1 MKKGNGYRSL
11 YLPAWTIV
19 AAVVI
24 LLAVIAVSTYR
35 NMSRETGRMED
46 SLLREGLV
54 IVRAIEAGVRAD
66 GPSQSPDAGRLQKL
80 IEEVARE
87 PEVASIVIFDDQ
99 GRVVA
104 ASRPAHPAGEPIR
117 EAPSLRLLLREK
129 GVITRYRPDRNG
141 EVEAFEIILPF
152 RPYTYDI
159 PSRLSDSGK
168 KEAEAREEPLRRWAG
183 DKMITLGLKLASF
196 ETARQQ
202 DRHHTLLMAAI
213 LLVLGTG
220 ALFFIF
226 VVQNYYLV
234 HRTLGRMR
242 TYTENV
248 IESMADGLVSVDR
261 EGRIVTLNRQAGD
274 ILGAGRASL
283 SGRKITEILGDG
295 IGGLLVASDE
305 QPLVRGREIEF
316 SGKQEGKI
324 PLSVSVAPLKDDGG
338 QEMGAV
344 LLIRDLREIRAL
356 QEKVARG
363 ERLASLG
370 RLAAGMAHEIRNPLS
385 SIRGFAQYFA
395 KRFSGQTEEQGYAL
409 VMVKEVDRLNRVI
422 TDLLDFA
429 RPKEPRREICLLVTI
444 AEQALNLLD
453 QELKSHKVVVTKH
466 YEADLPPIMVDR
478 DQITQIFINLLLNAL
493 ESMPE
498 GGEIRIDMRRMVAPP
513 GAEVLIADRGSGIPE
528 EDLSKVFDPFF
539 SRKRKGTGLGLAIVH
554 QIVTGHGGEI
564 GVDSRPGEGT
574 QFRFRL
580 PSSGSLNDGEKEKV

>member
-1 MKKGNGYRSL
+1 MNKRNGYRSL

-19 AAVVI
+19 AAVII

-66 GPSQSPDAGRLQKL
+66 DSLKSPDAGHLQKL

-87 PEVASIVIFDDQ
+87 PEVASIAIFDER
-99 GRVVA
+99 GKVVA
-104 ASRPAHPAGEPIR
+104 ANRLPLPDGEPIR
-117 EAPSLRLLLREK
+117 EAASLRLLLKEK
-129 GVITRYRPDRNG
+129 GVITRYRPNQNG
-141 EVEAFEIILPF
+141 EAEAFEIILPF
-152 RPYTYDI
+152 RPYNYDI
-159 PSRLSDSGK
+159 PSRFSDSGSEVEK
-168 KEAEAREEPLRRWAG
+168 EPLRRWAG

-242 TYTENV
+242 TYMENV
-248 IESMADGLVSVDR
+248 VESMADGLVSVDR

-274 ILGAGRASL
+274 ILGAGPAFL
-283 SGRKITEILGDG
+283 SGKKIKEILGEQ
-295 IGGLLVASDE
+295 IGNLLLTTDE
-305 QPLVRGREIEF
+305 QPLVRVREIEF
-316 SGKQEGKI
+316 SGKQGGKI
-324 PLSVSVAPLKDDGG
+324 PLSVSVAPLKGDDG

-395 KRFSGQTEEQGYAL
+395 KRFSGQAEEQGYAL

-429 RPKEPRREICLLVTI
+429 RPKEPRREVCLLESI

-453 QELKSHKVVVTKH
+453 QDLKSRKVVVTKH
-466 YEADLPPIMVDR
+466 YEADLPTVLADR
-478 DQITQIFINLLLNAL
+478 DQITQVFLNLLLNAM

-498 GGEIRIDMRRMVAPP
+498 GGEIRIGMSRVDAPL
-513 GAEVLIADRGSGIPE
+513 GAEILIADRGEGIPE
-528 EDLSKVFDPFF
+528 EDLNKVFDPFF

-564 GVDSRPGEGT
+564 GVESRPGEGT
-574 QFRFRL
+574 RFRFRL
-580 PSSGSLNDGEKEKV
+580 PSDRSLKNGEKKRA